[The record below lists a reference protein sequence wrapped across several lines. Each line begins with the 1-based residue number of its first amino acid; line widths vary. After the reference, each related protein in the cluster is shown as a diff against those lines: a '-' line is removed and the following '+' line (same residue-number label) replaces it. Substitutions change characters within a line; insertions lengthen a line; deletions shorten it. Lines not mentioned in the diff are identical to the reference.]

1 MKHQQL
7 KGSDTTMEIT
17 TNKINSAN
25 AEVSATITKSD
36 LDSAADKLAKTL
48 SKTVSIPGF
57 RKGKVPVSAIKKQ
70 YGEKL
75 VQDAESE
82 LIRDALNQ
90 GLDELGIAS
99 ESLIGEPNFSKFDK
113 KEDGSIELTIK
124 VAMRPEIDLGDYKAH
139 VPPVK
144 KPKITAKA
152 VTDRIQEIAKAQA
165 PLIDVEEDR
174 GLEEGDTAI
183 IDFEG
188 FIDGE
193 PFEGGKAEEF
203 ALAIGSGQFIPGF
216 EEALIGMKAGEEK
229 TIDVTFPENYG
240 SETLAGRPAQ
250 FKVKLHKIQ
259 TKEKVR
265 MDAKL
270 AKQLLPNDE
279 DATMDKVKEQVQ
291 QQLENE
297 ELSKLFNEKL
307 KPELLETIVAAY
319 EFDLPEFVVEQE
331 MDMALNNKAREM
343 SEEELNAIKDD
354 PEKIKELR
362 ETFRDEATRSVKAT
376 FIIDALAKAEGV
388 EVGEQEVMQT
398 IYYEAMQTGQDPQK
412 VYEHYQNSGYLPAI
426 QMAMVEDKVLSGLLS
441 SAIESTEEK

>member
-1 MKHQQL
+1 
-7 KGSDTTMEIT
+7 MEMT

-25 AEVSATITKSD
+25 AEVSATVTKSD
-36 LDSAADKLAKTL
+36 LEAASDTLAKTL
-48 SKTVSIPGF
+48 SKTANIPGF
-57 RKGKVPVSAIKKQ
+57 RKGKVPVSAVKKQ

-75 VQDAESE
+75 MQDAESE
-82 LIRDALNQ
+82 VIRDVLNQ
-90 GLDELGIAS
+90 GLAALEIAS

-124 VAMRPEIDLGDYKAH
+124 VAMRPEIDLGDYKKH
-139 VPPVK
+139 VPEVK
-144 KPKITAKA
+144 KPKITTKA

-165 PLIDVEEDR
+165 PLIDVEEER
-174 GLEEGDTAI
+174 GVEEGDTAV

-188 FIDGE
+188 FIEGE

-216 EEALIGMKAGEEK
+216 EEAMIGMKAGEEK

-240 SETLAGRPAQ
+240 SEALAGKPAQ

-259 TKEKVR
+259 TKDKVR

-270 AKQLLPNDE
+270 AKQLLPGDE

-297 ELSKLFNEKL
+297 ELGKLFNESL

-354 PEKIKELR
+354 QEKIKEMR
-362 ETFRDEATRSVKAT
+362 ETFRDEASRSVKAT

-388 EVGEQEVMQT
+388 QVGEQEVMQT
-398 IYYEAMQTGQDPQK
+398 IYYEAMQTGQDPQT
-412 VYEHYQNSGYLPAI
+412 VYEHYKNSGYLPAV
-426 QMAMVEDKVLSGLLS
+426 QMAMVEDKVLGGLLN
-441 SAIESTEEK
+441 AALEPTEEPS